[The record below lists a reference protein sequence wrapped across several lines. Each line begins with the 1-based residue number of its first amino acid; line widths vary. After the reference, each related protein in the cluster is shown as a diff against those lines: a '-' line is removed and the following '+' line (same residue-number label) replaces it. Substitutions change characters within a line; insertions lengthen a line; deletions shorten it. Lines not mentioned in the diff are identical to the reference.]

1 MFIMHG
7 NTPRAMI
14 LSSMSTIEQNTVS
27 AWPLQA
33 LQTAVQRQHRCLF
46 VLAGS
51 PAWAQAQLL
60 PWATQMGG
68 AWLGADESGEGV
80 PDAIPAARARQVLGS
95 EYPLAVVDAW
105 QGLHPDAL
113 AAVAGTVQAGG
124 ALFLLVPPLADWPS
138 RVDPDYV
145 RLASYP
151 REPASLSRH
160 FINRLAARCVP
171 AAGIVVLEERLGDSL
186 PAEVSSHWPV
196 STDMAVESCPAA
208 EQQAILQQWLHS
220 NSSAVLLARRGR
232 GKSALLGFM
241 AAHLHAKGA
250 AVLLTAPS
258 RAAAASVFR
267 HAQYTVPFMAPD
279 AILADANA
287 QADVLLVDEAA
298 TISLPVLADLLPR
311 FPRILFATTTD
322 GYEGTGQGFLL
333 RFLSLL
339 DQQSPGWERHTL
351 STPRRWAVAD
361 PLEAWLDD
369 ALLLNAQASEMGALS
384 ASASTLHL
392 QTLSQ
397 IRLCDEPLLTAVYG
411 LLRNAHYR
419 TTPDDLRFLL
429 DGPGVSLYIASVD
442 NRIVAVAL
450 LVREGEIDAT
460 MRDAIVSGLRR
471 PRGHMLVQALAV
483 QAQQPQYLGV
493 PVARVLRI
501 AVHPM
506 LQGKGIGSAVL
517 QHAVTDQH
525 AQGVQ
530 VVGSSFSATP
540 DVLAFWQKNGFR
552 LVHMG
557 HRRQAASAAPSALVL
572 HEGE

>member
-1 MFIMHG
+1 MHG

-14 LSSMSTIEQNTVS
+14 LASMSTIQQNMASVP
-27 AWPLQA
+27 PLQA
-33 LQTAVQRQHRCLF
+33 VQAAVQRQHRCLF

-60 PWATQMGG
+60 PWSTQMGG
-68 AWLGADESGEGV
+68 IWLGADVSG
-80 PDAIPAARARQVLGS
+80 AIPAARARQVLGS

-124 ALFLLVPPLADWPS
+124 ALFLLVPPLAAWPS
-138 RVDPDYV
+138 QADPDYV

-151 REPASLSRH
+151 REPESLSRH
-160 FINRLAARCVP
+160 FINRLAARCMP
-171 AAGIVVLEERLGDSL
+171 AAGIVVLEERLGESL
-186 PAEVSSHWPV
+186 PADFSSHWPLLS
-196 STDMAVESCPAA
+196 STAVESCPAA
-208 EQQAILQQWLHS
+208 EQQTILQQWLHS
-220 NSSAVLLARRGR
+220 NSNGVLLARRGR

-250 AVLLTAPS
+250 TVLLTAPS

-267 HAQYTVPFMAPD
+267 HAQYAVPFMAPD

-298 TISLPVLADLLPR
+298 RISLPVLADLLPR
-311 FPRILFATTTD
+311 CPRILFATTTD

-339 DQQSPGWERHTL
+339 DQQSPGWQRHTL

-369 ALLLNAQASEMGALS
+369 ALLLNAQASELGELS
-384 ASASTLHL
+384 VLASTVRL
-392 QTLSQ
+392 QTLPQ
-397 IRLCDEPLLTAVYG
+397 MLLCDEPLLTAVYG

-429 DGPGVSLYIASVD
+429 DGPDVSLYVAYVD
-442 NRIVAVAL
+442 NRIVAVAM
-450 LVREGEIDAT
+450 LVREGEIDAA
-460 MRDAIVSGLRR
+460 MCEAIVDGQRR

-493 PVARVLRI
+493 PTARVLRI
-501 AVHPM
+501 AVHPS
-506 LQGKGIGSAVL
+506 LQGKGIGSALL
-517 QHAVTDQH
+517 QYAVADQR
-525 AQGVQ
+525 ARGVQ
-530 VVGSSFSATP
+530 AVGSSFSATP

-552 LVHMG
+552 LVRMG
-557 HRRQAASAAPSALVL
+557 HRRHAASAAPSALVL
-572 HEGE
+572 YKGE